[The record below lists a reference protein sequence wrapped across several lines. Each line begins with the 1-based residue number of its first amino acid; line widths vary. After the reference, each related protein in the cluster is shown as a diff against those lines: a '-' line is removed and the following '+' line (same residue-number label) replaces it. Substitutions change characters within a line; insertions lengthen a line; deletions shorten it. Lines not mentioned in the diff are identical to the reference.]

1 MEKTPLKVCADLV
14 MTSKRERREK
24 EEEERQRRLEEEEE
38 KRSVQSETS
47 QKSSDSSK
55 PKPGK
60 LRRTSTSE
68 DLKQSGKTKRVTTKS
83 TKITVDKTSS
93 EGKK

>member
-24 EEEERQRRLEEEEE
+24 EEEERQRRLEEEE

-47 QKSSDSSK
+47 QKSSDSPK

-60 LRRTSTSE
+60 LSETSE
-68 DLKQSGKTKRVTTKS
+68 DLKQSGKTKRVSTKS